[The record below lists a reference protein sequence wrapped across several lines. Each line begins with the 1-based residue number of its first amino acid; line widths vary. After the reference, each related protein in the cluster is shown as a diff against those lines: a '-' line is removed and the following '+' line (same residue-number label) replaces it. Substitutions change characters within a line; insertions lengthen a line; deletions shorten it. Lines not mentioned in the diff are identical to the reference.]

1 LPTDYRRL
9 SVLVDDST
17 GIEGYYLF
25 TATAQD
31 QAGNVSVTQRK
42 RVLIDAG
49 TGASAPS
56 ISGLGLSRVLV
67 GNERA
72 EFLALASDNIELRNG
87 GLLVRYPNLP
97 GTTQMLAYGTP
108 FGGAVTIG
116 TAFDSLLTSPLA
128 GAHPAFTIERFIR
141 SLEVVDSLDRPPTGS
156 GVTVKPNGAN
166 GWVTDFAF
174 GGAPSTMPVN
184 TVIVPGAVESAP
196 ASPVFAAATGTSREL
211 QFWRRS
217 GSAGLRFEAIGPSGQ
232 TVPPFARVVIV
243 RLENTALSVNP
254 EAWRVI
260 GELTTPS
267 GLDNGLR
274 RVWSWDFGSLGSG
287 SYIAIGVNAA
297 GDGLLTRVVT
307 P

>member
-1 LPTDYRRL
+1 
-9 SVLVDDST
+9 
-17 GIEGYYLF
+17 
-25 TATAQD
+25 
-31 QAGNVSVTQRK
+31 
-42 RVLIDAG
+42 
-49 TGASAPS
+49 
-56 ISGLGLSRVLV
+56 
-67 GNERA
+67 
-72 EFLALASDNIELRNG
+72 
-87 GLLVRYPNLP
+87 
-97 GTTQMLAYGTP
+97 M
-108 FGGAVTIG
+108 
-116 TAFDSLLTSPLA
+116 
-128 GAHPAFTIERFIR
+128 
-141 SLEVVDSLDRPPTGS
+141 
-156 GVTVKPNGAN
+156 
-166 GWVTDFAF
+166 
-174 GGAPSTMPVN
+174 
-184 TVIVPGAVESAP
+184 
-196 ASPVFAAATGTSREL
+196 